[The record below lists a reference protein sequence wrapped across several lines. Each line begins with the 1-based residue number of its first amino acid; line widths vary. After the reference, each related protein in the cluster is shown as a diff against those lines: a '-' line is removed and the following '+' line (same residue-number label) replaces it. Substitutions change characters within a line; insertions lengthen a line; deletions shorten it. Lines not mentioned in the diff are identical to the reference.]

1 LAFTPPGG
9 LVQVETKLKSRFPSL
24 EKRERLLRAVWRT
37 GYVFISTLVA
47 ASLPFFGDL
56 MGLIGATGFTPM
68 TFVLPAVL
76 WLVARRGQLVLWEK
90 VVNWGI
96 VVVFTIVGVLAFIG
110 SVSSIADNAS
120 TYKSW
125 S

>member
-1 LAFTPPGG
+1 
-9 LVQVETKLKSRFPSL
+9 VQVETKLKHRFASL

-37 GYVFISTLVA
+37 VYVLIITLVA

-68 TFVLPAVL
+68 TFVMPAVL

-96 VVVFTIVGVLAFIG
+96 VVVFTVVGILAFIG